1 MSPRTLL
8 IVGPLFKLAKIKQ
21 GLWYSHSKKSPS
33 LKYAQIFADRIFT
46 STPSAIPISNS
57 RVRYV
62 GHGIKSQRLVDALI
76 GSTLKREGIIALGR
90 IVPVKNIEL
99 AILAISKSGFKDLQ
113 LDCVG
118 PQDAETEYVES
129 LRTIAI
135 SNHTSLGIK
144 NPVPYSQIPETLVG
158 YKFIFTG
165 TPRSVDKAV
174 IEGAMSGCFVLSA
187 EEEILGMTGML
198 EIWQELGYSNFPQL
212 AEQINVLS
220 KLKGDREQALRVQLS
235 EKAISLNEIRST
247 TNKILSE
254 IC

>member
-1 MSPRTLL
+1 M
-8 IVGPLFKLAKIKQ
+8 
-21 GLWYSHSKKSPS
+21 
-33 LKYAQIFADRIFT
+33 
-46 STPSAIPISNS
+46 
-57 RVRYV
+57 
-62 GHGIKSQRLVDALI
+62 
-76 GSTLKREGIIALGR
+76 
-90 IVPVKNIEL
+90 
-99 AILAISKSGFKDLQ
+99 
-113 LDCVG
+113 
-118 PQDAETEYVES
+118 ES